1 MKHEDEKYTLEI
13 NYDKESKANG
23 LIKIIPKDNQE
34 IVLEADALLD
44 LIAKNLKKDIAIALS
59 EVDRKEI
66 WMLLIQR
73 MIAFK
78 AEKDYK
84 QGEQII
90 ANITMPYP
98 AALYALEKEF
108 GLCQQAEGD
117 KKFYAITHE
126 DVLKQL
132 EILKAD
138 NQNFVNHWARIQTN
152 GKDLEELKKIETAR
166 LEKVESEKD
175 NT

>member
-13 NYDKESKANG
+13 NYDKESKEKG

-34 IVLEADALLD
+34 FVLEADALLD
-44 LIAKNLKKDIAIALS
+44 LIAKNLKKDFAFTLS

-66 WMLLIQR
+66 WMLIIQR
-73 MIAFK
+73 MISFK

-84 QGEQII
+84 VGDQII
-90 ANITMPYP
+90 TSINMPYP

-108 GLCQQAEGD
+108 GLCQQAED
-117 KKFYAITHE
+117 KKFYAITQD

-132 EILKAD
+132 ESLKEE
-138 NQNFVNHWARIQTN
+138 NKNFVDHWARIQTN
-152 GKDLEELKKIETAR
+152 GKDLEELKKTEAAR
-166 LEKVESEKD
+166 LEKIESEKD